1 MQCIMMERSV
11 ITSEERENFLGLMW
25 EVLRRGNG
33 VLEDDLLCH
42 FGGGDHGDHVDDA
55 DGKAGHLYVAPG
67 PFLITIGEEHGEG
80 SGLGKRIINN
90 FTSTSKR
97 FVN

>member
-1 MQCIMMERSV
+1 MCWRMIYCVTLEVVTIM
-11 ITSEERENFLGLMW
+11 
-25 EVLRRGNG
+25 
-33 VLEDDLLCH
+33 ED
-42 FGGGDHGDHVDDA
+42 GDGDHVDQDGGDQDDDA

>member
-1 MQCIMMERSV
+1 MIYCV
-11 ITSEERENFLGLMW
+11 TL
-25 EVLRRGNG
+25 EVVTIIN
-33 VLEDDLLCH
+33 D
-42 FGGGDHGDHVDDA
+42 GGDGDQDADA

-97 FVN
+97 FLN

>member
-1 MQCIMMERSV
+1 M
-11 ITSEERENFLGLMW
+11 
-25 EVLRRGNG
+25 
-33 VLEDDLLCH
+33 DDV
-42 FGGGDHGDHVDDA
+42 GGGDHGDQDGDGDHDDKDDDA

-90 FTSTSKR
+90 FTYTSKKI
-97 FVN
+97 VN